1 MEKNIIKLL
10 LLSVCFFATIAIKAQ
25 GDAIISKNLVDKSIQ
40 TFVNLLDSQDV
51 QQFGLKSVAELK
63 TLKAGRQFKKYTIG
77 LSDIQKYKQGDDVKK
92 IVKEYPS
99 IEVSLVDGSGK
110 IRTSI
115 QFVKNHNKW
124 EATGYGSTPEL
135 IHLRNAQ
142 TSLQKI
148 VIDKGELIRI
158 PALHLSFIAVSSA
171 AGLEFI
177 SLEDNQRLKFKKGQ
191 KMPASEAILRLVPF
205 ANKHKGLPN

>member
-1 MEKNIIKLL
+1 MEKSIIKLL
-10 LLSVCFFATIAIKAQ
+10 LLIVCFFTTIVIKAQ
-25 GDAIISKNLVDKSIQ
+25 RDTISKNLIDKSIQ

-51 QQFGLKSVAELK
+51 QQFGLKSIAELK

-77 LSDIQKYKQGDDVKK
+77 LSAIKKYKQGDDVKK
-92 IVKEYPS
+92 IIDEYPS

-115 QFVKNHNKW
+115 QFVKKNNKW

-142 TSLQKI
+142 NELAKSSI
-148 VIDKGELIRI
+148 NKGNLIRI
-158 PALHLSFIAVSSA
+158 PALQTSFIAVSSA

-177 SLEDNQRLKFKKGQ
+177 SLENNQKLKFIKGQ
-191 KMPASEAILRLVPF
+191 KIPASEAILRLVPF